1 MLEFSKS
8 SSIGIIAYFT
18 PLSQYIDPVVE
29 DFLFFGLTTSYIFKC
44 DMLYL
49 FHDAEGF
56 PLELRNFRQQI
67 SACVSDLFDQLL
79 VESIASLLV
88 QGDAKF
94 SLARL
99 HSEWMPNYKN

>member
-8 SSIGIIAYFT
+8 SIIGIAHFT

-29 DFLFFGLTTSYIFKC
+29 DFLFFGLTTFYIFKC

-49 FHDAEGF
+49 FHNAEGL
-56 PLELRNFRQQI
+56 PLELRETFVNKFPLVYQI
-67 SACVSDLFDQLL
+67 SLINSWLNL
-79 VESIASLLV
+79 LLV

-99 HSEWMPNYKN
+99 HSEWLPNYKN